1 MKRTGKYPASQMS
14 LVMAGEWDK
23 DSLAVEGAD
32 VFCSRSGKV
41 SKQWLSGCSEER
53 VLTQDLITKISELP
67 NLAAALRQVVKNR
80 GSAGADGMSVK
91 ELREWFS
98 KSHRSLS
105 ESLNTCTYQP
115 EVVKGVEIPKPKG
128 GYRQLGIPTVKDRLV
143 QQAISQGLSKRY
155 EPIFSTHSYGFRPG
169 RSAHDA
175 LETAG
180 NYVAEGYSYVIDL
193 DLEKF
198 FDTVNHDRLIWL
210 LGTRMGDKTLL
221 KLIGKFLRS
230 GILKGGLTSQRV
242 QGTPQG
248 SPLSPLLSNIV
259 LDELDKELEFRGH
272 RFVRYADDLIIMV
285 KSAEAAKRVKESIT
299 DYIETRLR
307 LKVNREKSR
316 ICRPHELN
324 FLGHAILSDGSFGLS
339 RESEQRFKAKIKQLT
354 RRNRGI
360 SLDQLVKELTPQLRG
375 WLNYFRYARMQKRL
389 AKIASWLRRRIRCF
403 RLKQCKRA
411 IGIVRFLR
419 KLGVSEWRCW
429 LLALSGK
436 GWYRK
441 SNTPQA
447 HEGMNLDWFVQIG
460 LYNLEQNYCLKLK
473 ESAQYDKRTL
483 GAVRGQ

>member
-1 MKRTGKYPASQMS
+1 MS

-32 VFCSRSGKV
+32 VFCSQSGKV
-41 SKQWLSGCSEER
+41 SQQWLSGGWEER
-53 VLTQDLITKISELP
+53 VLTQDLITKIVELP

-105 ESLNTCTYQP
+105 ESLRTCTYQP

-155 EPIFSTHSYGFRPG
+155 EPIFSAHSYGFRPG

-175 LETAG
+175 LGEAG

-210 LGTRMGDKTLL
+210 LGTRIGDKTLL

-230 GILKGGLTSQRV
+230 GTLKGGLTSQRV

-259 LDELDKELEFRGH
+259 LDELDKELEYRGH

-299 DYIETRLR
+299 DYIENRLR
-307 LKVNREKSR
+307 LKVNREKR
-316 ICRPHELN
+316 
-324 FLGHAILSDGSFGLS
+324 
-339 RESEQRFKAKIKQLT
+339 
-354 RRNRGI
+354 
-360 SLDQLVKELTPQLRG
+360 
-375 WLNYFRYARMQKRL
+375 
-389 AKIASWLRRRIRCF
+389 
-403 RLKQCKRA
+403 
-411 IGIVRFLR
+411 
-419 KLGVSEWRCW
+419 
-429 LLALSGK
+429 
-436 GWYRK
+436 
-441 SNTPQA
+441 
-447 HEGMNLDWFVQIG
+447 
-460 LYNLEQNYCLKLK
+460 
-473 ESAQYDKRTL
+473 
-483 GAVRGQ
+483 